1 MKAYKYLKTIFGE
14 SFNKVKYK
22 IFLLQF
28 LSIVLE
34 TLSIAIIIPIISGF
48 VDPSVSSKTIL
59 FLEKYLKIGLDAIE
73 LSVFLYA
80 ILIIFI
86 IKSLLL
92 SIVSWHQI
100 KILTDL
106 QKKLSLNLLNGYLRS
121 SYGFISNRN
130 SAVYIRNIFEETGQA
145 TARLTNYINMIT
157 EIFIFFAISLILV
170 IYDIKA
176 SLIIIIF
183 FLLIIAFYFFGIKNY
198 LIKLGDIRLINES
211 LKLKTLS
218 EIFKSWKMIK
228 LTQKESFFVNIYDKY
243 NSLNLNA
250 IRKNAFIS
258 TLTRYW
264 AEVVLILGVILFYN
278 ALNILGDTEKKILVK
293 ISVLFVLSLR
303 LFPSINRITGYI
315 QKIKFLDESFKKIVE
330 DIEQFKNNKFFEK
343 SKNSQRDKLF
353 NFKSILN
360 INNLNFKYDKSEQK
374 IIENLKLDISSNEIV
389 GIFGKTGSGKS
400 TLVDLISG
408 FIRPNSGEINLGDT
422 DINNDIRQWQLNLG
436 YVPQTIFLVDESIRF
451 NIALENDNSK
461 IDELKLN
468 KAIEVSQLN
477 DFVKSLNLKS
487 DTSIGEDGSR
497 LSGGQKQ
504 RIGIARALYREPK
517 ILILDE
523 ATSGIDNTTR
533 KKLFNSIRNNY
544 IDTRIIII
552 SHNLND
558 YDFCDKNYE
567 IVNGKLKNSAKNV

>member
-1 MKAYKYLKTIFGE
+1 MKAYKYLKDIFGE

-48 VDPSVSSKTIL
+48 IDPSISSKTIF
-59 FLEKYLKIGLDAIE
+59 FLEKYLNIGLDAIE
-73 LSVFLYA
+73 LSFFLYA

-100 KILTDL
+100 KILIDL

-121 SYGFISNRN
+121 SYGFISKRN

-198 LIKLGDIRLINES
+198 LINLGNIRLINES

-228 LTQKESFFVNIYDKY
+228 LSQKESFFVNIYDKY

-278 ALNILGDTEKKILVK
+278 VLNILGDTEKKILVK

-343 SKNSQRDKLF
+343 SKNSQRDNLF

-360 INNLNFKYDKSEQK
+360 INNLNFKYDKNEQK

-408 FIRPNSGEINLGDT
+408 FNRPNSGEINLGDA
-422 DINNDIRQWQLNLG
+422 DIYNDIGQWQLNLG
-436 YVPQTIFLVDESIRF
+436 YVPQTIFLVDESIKF
-451 NIALENDNSK
+451 NIALESDNSK
-461 IDELKLN
+461 IDELRLN

-477 DFVKSLNLKS
+477 EFVKSLNLKS

-558 YDFCDKNYE
+558 YDFCDKIYE
-567 IVNGKLKNSAKNV
+567 IVNGKLENSVKNV

>member
-451 NIALENDNSK
+451 NIALERDNSK

-567 IVNGKLKNSAKNV
+567 IVNGKLKNSVKNV

>member
-567 IVNGKLKNSAKNV
+567 IVNGKLKNSVKNV